1 MTTLSFWIA
10 VVFALLILLGAGL
23 TLLGCIGLARF
34 NTFYAR
40 VHAPTLGTSFG
51 MIFVVM
57 ASALYFTF
65 AEGRPVF
72 HEVLIVV
79 FVTLTTPVTLMLLS
93 RAALHRDRSEGKENI
108 PLPRQRDL
116 SGAVDDKKTAR
127 PYATGLDG

>member
-23 TLLGCIGLARF
+23 TLLGCIGLVRF

-65 AEGRPVF
+65 TEGRPVF

-93 RAALHRDRSEGKENI
+93 RAALHRDRSEGKSNI
-108 PLPRQRDL
+108 PLPRGRHPA
-116 SGAVDDKKTAR
+116 SPVGEEKSAR
-127 PYATGLDG
+127 S